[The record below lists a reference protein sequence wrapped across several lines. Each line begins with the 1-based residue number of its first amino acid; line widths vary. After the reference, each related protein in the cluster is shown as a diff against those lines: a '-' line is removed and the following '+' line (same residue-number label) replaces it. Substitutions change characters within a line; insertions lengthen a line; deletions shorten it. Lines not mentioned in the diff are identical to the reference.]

1 MLQTKY
7 INLSEDV
14 PMSEPNK
21 QTRRK
26 PHHSF
31 KFHTMP
37 HQYLTTY
44 CSQTLKMKSHN
55 FNHEIIV
62 GFLLLYSQEKT

>member
-1 MLQTKY
+1 MYLCLNQISKLVE
-7 INLSEDV
+7 NLI
-14 PMSEPNK
+14 
-21 QTRRK
+21 T
-26 PHHSF
+26 F